1 MIMSEKISLKIFFVK
16 FKCSR
21 LFQISIL
28 KAYWKIGIRDPTGN
42 IAGSQKTRKLGPG
55 TLMGHQRDPRKT
67 GKPEPGYL
75 EKPENLDLSGTL
87 RKPWGTVPQQGPKIG
102 KAGPNVTLEKL
113 YNFNFKFNLYLFTFS
128 LGNRQQNLENKTSNT
143 LISFHFI

>member
-113 YNFNFKFNLYLFTFS
+113 YNFKPTFIDLLFPRAKGGRIQGTK
-128 LGNRQQNLENKTSNT
+128 LQT
-143 LISFHFI
+143 L